1 MPTFLKKNGKWAVR
15 VSWTEE
21 TSTGKKYPRKLKQ
34 GFDTKRQASEWANEF
49 LYKVKSGQI
58 NTEKKKIPSFAGYF
72 EEWAKIYR
80 FPHIRPA
87 TKATYNATIKELQKS
102 FGVTKINKITRTRY
116 QSFLNDYS
124 SSHAP
129 VTVAKVKALIKSCL
143 DSAVADRLIPVN
155 FSLGTEAKGNK
166 DLKYKVIYPT
176 IEQIQ
181 AILNEAVEN
190 RKPSAPTY
198 YMIITAILTG
208 MRIAEIGGITWD
220 NIDFENK
227 TFKIV
232 RAYDYKG
239 KDMEHPF
246 KPLKNDYSERT
257 IRVNQ
262 NLLDMLQ
269 ELKGNHKELVFY
281 SPKFKCVPYSS
292 GNKRTLRAILSSL
305 NYDLGNFHFHSLR
318 HCHVALLHHKGIE
331 WYAISKRLGHKN
343 LATTLKEY
351 AYLADEDKI
360 KNDNLIE
367 EDMDNVLSVAKKVAK
382 DKKR

>member
-15 VSWTEE
+15 VSWIEE
-21 TSTGKKYPRKLKQ
+21 TATGKKYPRRLKQ

-58 NTEKKKIPSFAGYF
+58 EAHKRKIPTFSEYF
-72 EEWAKIYR
+72 KEWAEIYR

-87 TKATYNATIKELQKS
+87 TKATYNATIKELQNY

-166 DLKYKVIYPT
+166 ERKSQVVYPT

-181 AILNEAVEN
+181 AILNKAVEK
-190 RKPSAPTY
+190 RKPTAPTY

-208 MRIAEIGGITWD
+208 MRIAEIGGMTWD

-227 TFKIV
+227 TFKIT
-232 RAYDYKG
+232 RAFDFKAENM
-239 KDMEHPF
+239 KHPF

-262 NLLDMLQ
+262 SLLDMLE

-281 SPKFKCVPYSS
+281 SRKFKRVPYSN
-292 GNKRTLRAILSSL
+292 GNKRTLKSILSDL
-305 NYDLGNFHFHSLR
+305 NFDLGDFHFHSLR

-367 EDMDNVLSVAKKVAK
+367 EDMDSVLGVAKKVAK
-382 DKKR
+382 N